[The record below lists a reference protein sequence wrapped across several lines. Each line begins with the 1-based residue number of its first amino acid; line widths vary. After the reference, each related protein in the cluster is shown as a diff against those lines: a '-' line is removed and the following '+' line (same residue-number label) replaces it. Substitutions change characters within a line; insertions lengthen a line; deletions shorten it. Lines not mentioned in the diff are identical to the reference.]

1 MMAYKRSENWGVGT
15 LVACLAAGGTVAT
28 EVYDPEKSAAAGPV
42 CLQEGDEVCSGCETL
57 IDTDEFPG
65 ANWANILANQR
76 LKYGHTMC
84 CACHQ
89 EVSACE

>member
-1 MMAYKRSENWGVGT
+1 MGFKKSKNCGVGA
-15 LVACLAAGGTVAT
+15 LVACLERGGTVAT
-28 EVYDPEKSAAAGPV
+28 EVYDPEKSKAAGPV
-42 CLQEGDEVCSGCETL
+42 YLQAGDHECSGCGTL

-84 CACHQ
+84 RECHQ
-89 EVSACE
+89 EVQDCG